1 MSLFWEVA
9 LAASENTE
17 KTQQSHFVV
26 AFFQEFLLWV
36 VAIFAFLLFLVLASV
51 IKNIVV
57 QRAIANAKYEIH
69 EELLVLL
76 GRAVYFTVVIVG
88 AVVSFHIVGIN
99 FGAIIGFLAVGIG
112 FAFKDLIANIIAGV
126 VILTQKKIKIGDLI
140 KINKKIGKIIE
151 IDVRTTHLKTLDGVL
166 LIVPNAQLLT
176 NAIENFTANTF
187 RRICLQVG
195 IHYSTPL
202 ADAIKL
208 TLEVVKQN
216 PKIVQEPATQVL
228 ATEFSDHA
236 IILDVRFWVESRMT
250 NWFQVQSELI
260 QAIKIAYDKAGITIP
275 FPIRTIAVDE
285 FDRNLFKALKLPENR
300 SSEVKPIE
308 FKTAPVPSAAE

>member
-9 LAASENTE
+9 LAAAKETE
-17 KTQQSHFVV
+17 TKESSFFID
-26 AFFQEFLLWV
+26 FFQEFLLWI
-36 VAIFAFLLFLVLASV
+36 VAIMAFFLFIMLANI
-51 IKNIVV
+51 IKGIVV
-57 QRAIANAKYEIH
+57 QRAIASAKYEIH

-76 GRAVYFTVVIVG
+76 GRAVYFSVVIIG

-99 FGAIIGFLAVGIG
+99 FGAILGFLAVGIG

-126 VILTQKKIKIGDLI
+126 VILTQKKVKIGDLI
-140 KINKKIGKIIE
+140 KINGEIGKIQE
-151 IDVRTTHLKTLDGVL
+151 IDVRTTHLVTLDGVL
-166 LIVPNAQLLT
+166 LIVPNAELLT
-176 NAIENFTANTF
+176 NSIQNFTANTF

-208 TLEVVKQN
+208 TLQVAKQN

-228 ATEFSDHA
+228 ATEFADSA
-236 IILDVRFWVESRMT
+236 IILDIRFWIESHGT
-250 NWFQVQSELI
+250 NWPQVQSELI

-275 FPIRTIAVDE
+275 FPIRTISVDE
-285 FDRNLFKALKLPENR
+285 FDGNLFKALKLPENR
-300 SSEVKPIE
+300 SSAVKPIQFNTISQNTE
-308 FKTAPVPSAAE
+308 